1 MDLISKSEG
10 LTHICE
16 SIFHHLDHKT
26 LLSCQLV
33 NSNFKRILDNPLFW
47 MKILK
52 RDNRTNE
59 RLPELEII
67 ATFIGHY
74 GLKKLGLELAS
85 IAKHIGHSKHEYI
98 RQKNHR
104 YSKLLSTKLL
114 DCLVSNSM
122 CMILMEDLEESF
134 TRSLMKFHKILNK
147 ENKTLFK
154 SMTIDQF
161 AASFG
166 SMELIQLLE
175 TLELIRLLQN
185 LDHLQKSNYL
195 FNATYFGNF
204 EAVKYFY
211 NIEGYSALKNG
222 RTPIHMASE
231 RGHLEIVRFLVQNC
245 HNPNPRCE
253 NWMTPLYLASKY
265 GNFDV
270 VKYLI
275 NHIDITEIFKKDV
288 HGFSPIHVAVINGHL
303 EVLKILSIFTENP
316 NAMCDWNN
324 LTPIH
329 LAAYYN
335 HLEILKFLVPLVKD
349 PFIPNSE
356 VWDALDIAGQKG
368 HFEIVKYLTSVI
380 EERGLNLS
388 LDHCSLYNR
397 VQQNKPDENILYYTS
412 CMIIFVSI
420 VLDLFNLF

>member
-16 SIFHHLDHKT
+16 SILQHLDHKT
-26 LLSCQLV
+26 LLSCKLV
-33 NSNFKRILDNPLFW
+33 NSNFKRILSSPLFW
-47 MKILK
+47 IKILK
-52 RDNRTNE
+52 RDYGIND
-59 RLPELEII
+59 LLQELQII
-67 ATFIGHY
+67 ATFIGQY
-74 GLKKLGLELAS
+74 KYEEIKWNNSRCYRRGL
-85 IAKHIGHSKHEYI
+85 
-98 RQKNHR
+98 Q
-104 YSKLLSTKLL
+104 LSF
-114 DCLVSNSM
+114 S
-122 CMILMEDLEESF
+122 
-134 TRSLMKFHKILNK
+134 RSLRKFHGILNT
-147 ENKTLFK
+147 ENNTIIQ
-154 SMTIDQF
+154 SMNVSQF

-166 SMELIQLLE
+166 STELIELLKSLNRWE
-175 TLELIRLLQN
+175 EL
-185 LDHLQKSNYL
+185 NYIL
-195 FNATYFGNF
+195 NAAYFGNF
-204 EAVKYFY
+204 EAVYHLFDEPAYRKPR
-211 NIEGYSALKNG
+211 NG

-231 RGHLEIVRFLVQNC
+231 KGHLEIVRFCVQNG
-245 HNPNPRCE
+245 HDPNPKCVKRI
-253 NWMTPLYLASKY
+253 TPIYLASKN
-265 GNFDV
+265 GKLDV

-275 NHIDITEIFKKDV
+275 NYIDRKNVFVSDIDN
-288 HGFSPIHVAVINGHL
+288 GFSPIHVAVINGHL
-303 EVLKILSIFTENP
+303 DVLKILSIFTENP

-324 LTPIH
+324 QTPIH